1 MNKLLTLSALA
12 LAASSALAQSSVTV
26 YGVVDVG
33 VTQVSGLKGGSIK
46 QLSSGIMDG
55 SRLGFRGNEDLGGG
69 YRAIFTLESRL
80 EADTGAISNRP
91 PSGSQLPDRVSQA
104 ARLGLPAQLQPV
116 VNAVAGSI
124 GNTIGVNLAGNFWDR
139 QIFVGLVTPVG
150 AILAGRQY
158 TPAYEASASFDAL
171 GTQSALAFGQVASIP
186 SSIDIRVSNALSY
199 RIQQGG
205 LTASAMVAAG
215 EGSATT
221 GRLMGAMAMYKT
233 DVFSV
238 GLGYNERKNEKE
250 AKSLTSTVFGASLNL
265 GPGTLFAQ
273 YVQVKD
279 DNPTGLSS
287 IAATVQ
293 PSVGGNTPAGAATAA
308 AVQNAFINAFKQDGV
323 GMHLGYRM
331 TLGVNTFYVAYNKFD
346 DKRPADADVSSYG
359 VAYSYA
365 LSKRTDINAAVAR
378 FANSNNAQAAPG
390 AGGYLGGV
398 TSSAG
403 VDSTSIALGLRHRF

>member
-1 MNKLLTLSALA
+1 MIKKHVTLTALA

-46 QLSSGIMDG
+46 QLNSGIMDG

-69 YRAIFTLESRL
+69 YRAIFTMEHRL
-80 EADTGAISNRP
+80 EADTGGISNRA
-91 PSGSQLPDRVSQA
+91 PSASQVPDRISQA
-104 ARLGLPAQLQPV
+104 TRLGLPAQLQPV
-116 VNAVAGSI
+116 VSAVAGGL

-158 TPAYEASASFDAL
+158 TPAYEATASFDAL

-186 SSIDIRVSNALSY
+186 SSVDIRVSNAVAY

-215 EGSATT
+215 EGSAST

-233 DVFSV
+233 SAFSV
-238 GLGYNERKNEKE
+238 GLGFNERKNEKA
-250 AKSLTSTVFGASLNL
+250 AKSLTSTVFGASVNL
-265 GPGTLFAQ
+265 GPGTLFGQ

-279 DNPTGLSS
+279 DNPTGLSG
-287 IAATVQ
+287 IAA
-293 PSVGGNTPAGAATAA
+293 SVTGSVGAATAA
-308 AVQNAFINAFKQDGV
+308 VVQNAFIAAFKQDGAA
-323 GMHLGYRM
+323 MHLGYRM
-331 TLGVNTFYVAYNKFD
+331 NLGANTFYVAYNKFD
-346 DKRPADADVSSYG
+346 DKRAVNADVASYG

-365 LSKRTDINAAVAR
+365 LSKRTDINAALAR
-378 FANSNNAQAAPG
+378 FDNSNTAQAAPG
-390 AGGYLGGV
+390 GGGYLGGV
-398 TSSAG
+398 TSAAG
-403 VDSTSIALGLRHRF
+403 IDSTSIALGVRHRF